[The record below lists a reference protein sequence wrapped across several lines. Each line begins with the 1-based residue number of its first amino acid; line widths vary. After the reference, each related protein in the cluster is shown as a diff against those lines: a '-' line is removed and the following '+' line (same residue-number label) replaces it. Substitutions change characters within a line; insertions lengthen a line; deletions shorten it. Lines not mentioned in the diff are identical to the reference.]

1 MKALT
6 ITAVVVGTVALA
18 AVATVAIWASVA
30 DAPWENE
37 DSAAVATPRPT
48 PRQKASFTRSDVLA
62 LTVEQ
67 VTNRRFPSGTT
78 WVRCVD
84 ADYRSGNRVWVVTCD
99 YFENRDDRISD
110 QSRTYTFDDRTGKL
124 Q

>member
-1 MKALT
+1 MKALA
-6 ITAVVVGTVALA
+6 ITAIVVGTVAIA

-37 DSAAVATPRPT
+37 DSLAVATPRPT
-48 PRQKASFTRSDVLA
+48 SSPKSSFTRADVLV

-67 VTNRRFPSGTT
+67 LTNRRFPSGTT

-84 ADYRSGNRVWVVTCD
+84 ASYRSGNRVWVVTCN
-99 YFENRDDRISD
+99 YFENRDDRSPE